1 MVIGLPRR
9 TGIRGAAFAALPAF
23 PGSRDHKQ
31 CDVNIIYMLAIP
43 YSRVSTE
50 TQLSGRG
57 LARQAS
63 DVQAYCD
70 QRGWTLYTGPAY
82 TDPGI
87 SAFGGAN
94 LRDGALGRFI
104 ADVKAGAFGSEPVA
118 LLIEDL
124 DRFSRQHP
132 LAVLPVLV
140 DDLIGAGVTISQME
154 RGRDISA
161 ASIRANQMELHELL
175 LQLGSSHEF
184 SKRLSARVADVQADM
199 RQRVRQGQAVKPDA
213 APVWISLVDGQWQ
226 LNSYAEVVRRA
237 IAMAQDGIG
246 CFRIATTF
254 NAEGIPSPGQV
265 RRDRWGKGTTK
276 HTVKRATPYK
286 PVLWSSASVHRLLIC
301 PAVVGHRV
309 IQKPGHKEQQRRWA
323 EECARLLRQGVRE
336 QDLPKAPV
344 REYLEPERDYYPALL
359 SEVEQAALAATIKGR
374 SSVETGRN
382 DQFHWIGVRR
392 TTCSKCGGPVTGRV
406 SKRRDYTDKYI
417 ACKGKGG
424 IRCGCRWLPLKPVE
438 AALLTRLSG
447 DSLATLVDG
456 GTQGSKAT
464 ATAEVRSLVAKHQS
478 ELDQLNAAVA
488 AGTAVLNSE
497 TDPAVLALLA
507 RRQVE
512 QEAKRDEAI
521 TTLALAQREL
531 AQLQSATPMASLCSD
546 VQQQVKALLQKF
558 SAGLDTPDDRYSVNR
573 LLQRLGLHITLDLDG
588 ERLGLAIADGA
599 IHWQP
604 LAADMATMVLAMG
617 GAQLQAD
624 EHGGGSFT
632 TLEPAIPAD
641 ADPQAWEQSMADT

>member
-1 MVIGLPRR
+1 
-9 TGIRGAAFAALPAF
+9 
-23 PGSRDHKQ
+23 
-31 CDVNIIYMLAIP
+31 MLGIP

-63 DVQAYCD
+63 DVQTYCE

-226 LNSYAEVVRRA
+226 LNSYAEVMRRA

-246 CFRIATTF
+246 CHRIATTF
-254 NAEGIPSPGQV
+254 NTEGIPSPGQV

-276 HTVKRATPYK
+276 HTVKRSTPYK
-286 PVLWSSASVHRLLIC
+286 PVLWSSASVHRLLLC
-301 PAVVGHRV
+301 PAVIGHRV
-309 IQKPGHKEQQRRWA
+309 IQKPGHKEKHRQWA

-336 QDLPKAPV
+336 QDLPKPPL

-359 SEVEQAALAATIKGR
+359 SEVEQAALAATLKAR

-382 DQFHWIGVRR
+382 DQYHWIGVRR
-392 TTCSKCGGPVTGRV
+392 TTCFKCGGFVSGRV
-406 SKRRDYTDKYI
+406 SKRKTYTDRYL
-417 ACKGKGG
+417 ACKGRGG
-424 IRCGCRWLPLKPVE
+424 IKCGCRWLLLKPVE

-456 GTQGSKAT
+456 GSQGSKAT
-464 ATAEVRSLVAKHQS
+464 ATAEARALVARYQS

-488 AGTAVLNSE
+488 AGTAVLNNE
-497 TDPAVLALLA
+497 TDPAVLSLLA

-531 AQLQSATPMASLCSD
+531 AQLQSATPMAALCSD
-546 VQQQVKALLQKF
+546 VQQRVKALLQKF
-558 SAGLDTPDDRYSVNR
+558 SAGLDTPDDRYNVHR
-573 LLQRLGLHITLDLDG
+573 LLQRLGLRITLDLDG
-588 ERLGLAIADGA
+588 ERLGLAIADGP
-599 IHWQP
+599 IQWQP
-604 LAADMATMVLAMG
+604 LATDMATMVLAMG
-617 GAQLQAD
+617 GAQLQVD
-624 EHGGGSFT
+624 EQGGGSFT

-641 ADPQAWEQSMADT
+641 ADPQAWEQSMADP

>member
-1 MVIGLPRR
+1 MAK
-9 TGIRGAAFAALPAF
+9 AAFAALPAF
-23 PGSRDHKQ
+23 PGSGDYKQ
-31 CDVNIIYMLAIP
+31 CDVTIIYMLGIP

-50 TQLSGRG
+50 TQLTGRG

-213 APVWISLVDGQWQ
+213 APVWISLVDGEWQ

-265 RRDRWGKGTTK
+265 RRDRWSKGTTK
-276 HTVKRATPYK
+276 HTVKRTKPYK
-286 PVLWSSASVHRLLIC
+286 PVLWSSPAIHRLVLS

-309 IQKPGHKEQQRRWA
+309 IQKPGHKEKQRQWS
-323 EECARLLRQGVRE
+323 EECARLLRQGARE

-344 REYLEPERDYYPALL
+344 REYLEPERNYYPALMT
-359 SEVEQAALAATIKGR
+359 EVEQAALAVTIKAR
-374 SSVETGRN
+374 SNVETGRN
-382 DQFHWIGVRR
+382 DKYHWIGVRR
-392 TTCSKCGGPVTGRV
+392 TTCFKCGGVVTGRV
-406 SKRRDYTDKYI
+406 CKRRSGYIDKYI
-417 ACKGKGG
+417 SCKGRGG
-424 IRCGCRWLPLKPVE
+424 IKCGCRWLPLKPVE

-456 GTQGSKAT
+456 GSQGSKAT
-464 ATAEVRSLVAKHQS
+464 ATAEVRSLVARYQS

-521 TTLALAQREL
+521 TALALAQREL
-531 AQLQSATPMASLCSD
+531 AQLQSATPISALCTD
-546 VQQQVKALLQKF
+546 VQKQVKALLQKF

-588 ERLGLAIADGA
+588 ERIGLAIADGS
-599 IHWQP
+599 IQWQP
-604 LAADMATMVLAMG
+604 LATDMASMVLAMG
-617 GAQLQAD
+617 GAELQTD
-624 EHGGGSFT
+624 DLGGGSFT
-632 TLEPAIPAD
+632 TLESSIPTD
-641 ADPQAWEQSMADT
+641 ADPEEWEQSMADR